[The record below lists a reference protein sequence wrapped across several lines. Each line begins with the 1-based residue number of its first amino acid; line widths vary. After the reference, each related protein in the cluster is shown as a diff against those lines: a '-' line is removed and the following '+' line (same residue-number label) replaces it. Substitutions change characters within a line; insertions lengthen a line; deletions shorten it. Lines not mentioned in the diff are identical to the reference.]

1 MRGCAAAD
9 KLARTANQR
18 REGQIVRIAFASC
31 MYNRVM
37 ADQPVWDW
45 IAAQAPDHLLLLG
58 DSLYLDLMT
67 AEHPQTLDDDGF
79 ARHLYQLYSE
89 LIAQPQFAALV
100 RALPP
105 RRVHAIWD
113 DHDFLWNDA
122 CGAELR
128 TVQGGKIRLSTAFL
142 EAFRLSLRHRL
153 DPDSFP
159 GSYDAPAF
167 WNLAQPPLSTPSLD
181 LGEGVLLHLSDGRTH
196 RTRSWLLAEARRSLL
211 GREQMQAL
219 GTVIAQAPA
228 ETVHLFAS
236 GSTLAGYQRY
246 ARDLAWLHGLAATH
260 RLLVLSGDIHR
271 NQLDLFRTA
280 GLLLHEATSSGAG
293 VRDAVVAGAARQN
306 YGLLDI
312 GPEALHI
319 RLFKK
324 NRLELERRIDR
335 TSWNILD

>member
-1 MRGCAAAD
+1 M
-9 KLARTANQR
+9 
-18 REGQIVRIAFASC
+18 RIAFASC

-89 LIAQPQFAALV
+89 LIAHPQFAALV

-142 EAFRLSLRHRL
+142 EAFRLSLHHRL

-236 GSTLAGYQRY
+236 GSPWPAISAMRAIWPGCM
-246 ARDLAWLHGLAATH
+246 AW
-260 RLLVLSGDIHR
+260 RP
-271 NQLDLFRTA
+271 RTA
-280 GLLLHEATSSGAG
+280 CWCSAAISTATSSISLAPRASCCTRPRPRAPGCAM
-293 VRDAVVAGAARQN
+293 RWWPAPRARTT
-306 YGLLDI
+306 
-312 GPEALHI
+312 ACW
-319 RLFKK
+319 
-324 NRLELERRIDR
+324 
-335 TSWNILD
+335 T